1 MGDGYAVVVEAIETA
16 ARAARRTADG
26 VRPVDLAG
34 ALAGVGRGLP
44 GGASAEAARLLADR
58 WGRELPAWV
67 KNVEA
72 YGEQLA
78 DAASRYRADDAA
90 AARDLR
96 AVPVPGGRRPV

>member
-1 MGDGYAVVVEAIETA
+1 MASGYAVVVEAIEA
-16 ARAARRTADG
+16 SARAARRTADR

-34 ALAGVGRGLP
+34 ALAEVGRGLP

-67 KNVEA
+67 RNVES
-72 YGEQLA
+72 YGEDLA
-78 DAASRYRADDAA
+78 DAARRYRADDAA

-96 AVPVPGGRRPV
+96 AVPVSGGRRPV